1 MSGQKL
7 RMCIVTPRQYGGG
20 AEYQISLLIDAL
32 LESARYD
39 IHLLVRHFDERI
51 EQIGYHVVRIRRS
64 GEVPRFGYIG
74 DLVPLYRA
82 LRRIK
87 PNILYQRVACGYT
100 GICAL
105 YARREHVPLLWHAAH
120 DTDVSPATLD
130 RGRNFLRRR
139 LEKWSVEYGIRHA
152 DRIVVQTRQQGELLL
167 RHYGRRADAVIP
179 NFHGDAGE
187 RIDKSGPTTVVW
199 VANLK
204 SWKRPEV
211 FVRLALALQDVPGL
225 QFIMLGEAPAG
236 TSNQGWLAPLMR
248 SIEAAPNVRY
258 LGSRSQREVN
268 EIFAKATIFVN
279 TSVHEGFPNTFIQAW
294 QRDVAVVSLDVN
306 PDDVLQREGVG
317 IHAGSEQ
324 ALSEAVRMLVMM
336 PWVRAGYVER
346 AREYVRSQ
354 HSLRNSAMLVQ
365 LIDSLTQPEQ
375 GGVGAGCDARV

>member
-1 MSGQKL
+1 MSEEKL
-7 RMCIVTPRQYGGG
+7 RLCIVTPRQHGGG
-20 AEYQISLLIDAL
+20 AEYQISLLIAAL
-32 LESARYD
+32 LESTRYD
-39 IHLLVRHFDERI
+39 IHLLVRHTDESI
-51 EQIGYHVVRIRRS
+51 QQIGYHVVRIRRS
-64 GEVPRFGYIG
+64 AQVPRFGYIS

-82 LRRIK
+82 LRLIK

-105 YARREHVPLLWHAAH
+105 YARRQHVPLVWHAAH

-139 LEKWSVEYGIRHA
+139 LEKWSVEFGIRRA
-152 DRIVVQTRQQGELLL
+152 DRIVVQTRRQGELLL
-167 RHYGRRADAVIP
+167 RHYGRQADAVIP

-187 RIDKSGPTTVVW
+187 TIDKSGPTTVVW
-199 VANLK
+199 AANLK
-204 SWKRPEV
+204 TWKRPEV
-211 FVRLALALQDVPGL
+211 FVRLALALQDVAGL

-236 TSNQGWLAPLMR
+236 ASNQSWLAPLIR
-248 SIEAAPNVRY
+248 SIEATPNLRY

-268 EIFAKATIFVN
+268 DILAKATIFVN

-317 IHAGSEQ
+317 IHAVSEQ
-324 ALSEAVRMLVMM
+324 GLSQAVRTLVTK
-336 PWVRAGYVER
+336 PAVRAGYIQR

-365 LIDSLTQPEQ
+365 LIDSLARASQAP
-375 GGVGAGCDARV
+375 VRAG